1 MCDPANMDLS
11 SWRISLLVTPSS
23 TSIWAGEFL
32 EYRAVKM
39 AKQVREIV
47 EIVRA
52 QVGLSIEITV
62 IPTSD
67 YRHVSS
73 RRIHNELGFTT
84 RRTVENAIVDL
95 RAAFAAGKVPNSMT
109 DARYYNIKRM
119 EGLNL
124 Q

>member
-1 MCDPANMDLS
+1 
-11 SWRISLLVTPSS
+11 
-23 TSIWAGEFL
+23 
-32 EYRAVKM
+32 M

-67 YRHVSS
+67 YRSYHVSS

-119 EGLNL
+119 QGLNL

>member
-1 MCDPANMDLS
+1 
-11 SWRISLLVTPSS
+11 
-23 TSIWAGEFL
+23 
-32 EYRAVKM
+32 M

-119 EGLNL
+119 QGLNL